1 MSALWVMIDVK
12 CCVNEFNA
20 GISFEAESY
29 HGFDLIKRGILTN
42 HKKAKN
48 LNQ

>member
-12 CCVNEFNA
+12 CVSEMKSA

-29 HGFDLIKRGILTN
+29 HGFDLRKRGILTN